1 MDSLN
6 LTKPK
11 YQWPQSYNQWE
22 IVQVIRLAR
31 PLGHKPVS

>member
-11 YQWPQSYNQWE
+11 YQWAQSYNQWE
-22 IVQVIRLAR
+22 IVQVIRLTR
-31 PLGHKPVS
+31 LLCHKPVS